1 MAYTFASA
9 SSRRL
14 TATLASAVTYPLSVS
29 VWFNSP
35 AYTGSNQTLLSI
47 ANTSNN
53 DRVQLTIGAGA
64 AAQQVIQIVTTQG
77 ATQPGSF
84 TASTFSWG
92 TWNHAAGVM
101 ASSTSRLPYVN
112 GTTDGTQN
120 NTDCT
125 PSGANVLAV
134 GSRFSGSYGLFA
146 TASIANVGVWAAA
159 LTSDEIASLALGV
172 TPAMVRPQSLI
183 FHAPLVRELLDE
195 RGGRSIT
202 NTNGA
207 TVSVHPR
214 VYA

>member
-1 MAYTFASA
+1 MAYVFAAA

-64 AAQQVIQIVTTQG
+64 AAQQVIQIVVAQG
-77 ATQPGSF
+77 ATQPSSF
-84 TASTFSWG
+84 TASTFAWG
-92 TWNHAAGVM
+92 TWNHAAAVM
-101 ASSTSRLPYVN
+101 ASSTSRLPYLN

-120 NTDCT
+120 NTAST
-125 PSGANVLAV
+125 PAGANVIAV
-134 GSRFSGSYGLFA
+134 GARFSGSYGLFA
-146 TASIANVGVWAAA
+146 TASIANVGVWSAA
-159 LTSDEIASLALGV
+159 LSAAEVLSLARGV
-172 TPAMVRPQSLI
+172 SPALVCPQSLV

-195 RGGRSIT
+195 RGGLSIT

-207 TVSVHPR
+207 TVSDHPR
-214 VYA
+214 IYA